1 MGDQPVE
8 SLPNKLEIHANKLS
22 VKVWIII
29 HIIQYNKRWENPWLS
44 SFIAFVAFVLEP
56 MDPISPATMYRIAC
70 AKNQSSLA
78 MTTLSFT
85 IRQSLQQKLS
95 DTSVQE
101 TPC

>member
-1 MGDQPVE
+1 
-8 SLPNKLEIHANKLS
+8 
-22 VKVWIII
+22 
-29 HIIQYNKRWENPWLS
+29 
-44 SFIAFVAFVLEP
+44 
-56 MDPISPATMYRIAC
+56 MDPISPATMYRIAR